1 MSQGGSSSTEGKQV
15 NERTAESRLA
25 TLWQSG
31 TLRGSDLTAADGRR
45 LRVLHPGLG
54 GNGKGP
60 DFCGAA
66 IAWLDGGRSHGDVEL
81 HTDSRLWRRHGHH
94 RDPGFNGVVLHVVF
108 HHESKHSGDHRNLTR
123 LQDGTYVPIVPLE
136 ACLENGLPVK
146 PPVPPLCR
154 SLSGIPNLLEQ
165 ALLRAG
171 EQRFRLKAAGF
182 SQEMARSSPGQA
194 LYSGIMDA
202 LGYARNR
209 APCRELAQRVP
220 LQQLE
225 QCSSRVEREALLLGA
240 AGLLPF
246 QTFSGPFG
254 RWPSPPPADL
264 EELVQAW
271 EVLGACL
278 PIETM
283 VANHWEFFH
292 IRPSNSPVRRLAA
305 MASLAG
311 KWPDGLLAGALELA
325 ARAAQ
330 SGAAKSL
337 AAGLEVAGDGYW
349 ANHWHFGKPCRPAA
363 LVGHVRALDIAVN
376 VLLPLTFAWSCN
388 DGRLTLGRSV
398 LDLYYEHPPLSENR
412 VTRYMATQVWG
423 SASPGQRR
431 VRLNACQQQGLIH
444 VFRMFCSHGS
454 CTECPLGTMPSA

>member
-1 MSQGGSSSTEGKQV
+1 M
-15 NERTAESRLA
+15 NESTAESRLA
-25 TLWQSG
+25 TLWKSG

-60 DFCGAA
+60 DFCGAT
-66 IAWLDGGRSHGDVEL
+66 IAWHDGGRSHGDVEL

-108 HHESKHSGDHRNLTR
+108 HHESKHSGDHGNLTR

-136 ACLENGLPVK
+136 SCLERGLSVK

-165 ALLRAG
+165 ALMRAG
-171 EQRFRLKAAGF
+171 GQRFRLKAAGF

-220 LQQLE
+220 LRQLE

-240 AGLLPF
+240 AGLLPLGSSLPDSR
-246 QTFSGPFG
+246 Q
-254 RWPSPPPADL
+254 SPGNHL
-264 EELVQAW
+264 EELAQAW
-271 EVLGACL
+271 ARHRYRL
-278 PIETM
+278 PQETM
-283 VANHWEFFH
+283 APDHWEFFH

-311 KWPDGLLAGALELA
+311 KWPDGLLAGALELV

-330 SGAAKSL
+330 SGAAKFL

-349 ANHWHFGKPCRPAA
+349 ADHWYFGKPCRPAA

-376 VLLPLTFAWSCN
+376 VLLPLTFAWSRN
-388 DGRLTLGRSV
+388 GGRLALGRSV
-398 LDLYYEHPPLSENR
+398 LQLYYEHPPLAENR

-444 VFRMFCSHGS
+444 VFRMFCSHGF
-454 CTECPLGTMPSA
+454 CAECPLGTMLSP

>member
-1 MSQGGSSSTEGKQV
+1 M

-25 TLWQSG
+25 TLWKSG
-31 TLRGSDLTAADGRR
+31 ALRGSDLTAADGRR

-108 HHESKHSGDHRNLTR
+108 HHAPEQPGEFGDLTQ
-123 LQDGTYVPIVPLE
+123 LQDGSYVPIVPLGS
-136 ACLENGLPVK
+136 CLEKGLSVK
-146 PPVPPLCR
+146 PSVPPPCR

-165 ALLRAG
+165 ALMQAG

-220 LQQLE
+220 LQRLE
-225 QCSSRVEREALLLGA
+225 QRSSPVEREALLLGA
-240 AGLLPF
+240 AGLLPLG
-246 QTFSGPFG
+246 SSLLAG
-254 RWPSPPPADL
+254 RQSPGNHL
-264 EELVQAW
+264 EELTQAW
-271 EVLGACL
+271 ARHKRRL
-278 PIETM
+278 PQETM
-283 VANHWEFFH
+283 APDQWEFFH

-325 ARAAQ
+325 ASVAQ
-330 SGAAKSL
+330 SGAARNL

-349 ANHWHFGKPCRPAA
+349 ADHWHFGKPCRPAA

-376 VLLPLTFAWSCN
+376 VLLPSTFAWSGN
-388 DGRLTLGRSV
+388 GGRLTLGRSF
-398 LDLYYEHPPLSENR
+398 LQLYYEHPPLAENR

-454 CTECPLGTMPSA
+454 CTECPLGTMPSP